1 MGKWWPKFPNAAKA
15 LGEGNFSLAS
25 NELQDSAWYG
35 QVGSRAD
42 TVVGLVASAGS
53 SQGTTLASN
62 SNSNSVQKRG
72 MGSGGSE
79 TTVNASTVNNNTVIK
94 NEVVVASR
102 QENTGQLV
110 NRIS

>member
-1 MGKWWPKFPNAAKA
+1 MSKT
-15 LGEGNFSLAS
+15 
-25 NELQDSAWYG
+25 YG
-35 QVGSRAD
+35 QVLRKAANELKDSKYYTQVGKRAKKI
-42 TVVGLVASAGS
+42 VGMVSEAGPDESAGS
-53 SQGTTLASN
+53 NQGTILASN

-79 TTVNASTVNNNTVIK
+79 TTVNASTVNNNTIVK
-94 NEVVVASR
+94 NEIVVASK